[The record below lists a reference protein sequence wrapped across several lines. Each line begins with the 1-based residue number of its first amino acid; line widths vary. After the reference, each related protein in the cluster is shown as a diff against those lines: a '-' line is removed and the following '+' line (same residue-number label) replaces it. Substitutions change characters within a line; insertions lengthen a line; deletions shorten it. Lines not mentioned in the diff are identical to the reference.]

1 MGGQSVTAFLFKFMA
16 RTLLRLN
23 NMNSANM
30 NSSYQTGGGNDRG
43 ESVIELMRGIVQD
56 ARTLSAKELTAA
68 KLEITQ
74 EIKKI
79 ITSSILLGVGV
90 FILAVAFVLLSVVIA
105 LALAQYIPLPTWAGF
120 AIVGGVYLVIGL
132 IVLFAG
138 RRKLQTANPIPQHT
152 LRSAKQDAQYIKE
165 KATGHY

>member
-1 MGGQSVTAFLFKFMA
+1 MSHGTNVAPIP
-16 RTLLRLN
+16 N
-23 NMNSANM
+23 NMNSH
-30 NSSYQTGGGNDRG
+30 QVRGGNDRG

-56 ARTLSAKELTAA
+56 ARTLSAQELTAA

-79 ITSSILLGVGV
+79 VSSSILLGVGL
-90 FILAVAFVLLSVVIA
+90 FIVAVAFVLLSIVIA

-132 IVLFAG
+132 IVVFAG
-138 RRKLQTANPIPQHT
+138 RRKLQTAKPIPEHT
-152 LRSAKQDAQYIKE
+152 LRGAKEDAQYIKE
-165 KATGHY
+165 KATGH

>member
-1 MGGQSVTAFLFKFMA
+1 MSHGTNVAPIP
-16 RTLLRLN
+16 N
-23 NMNSANM
+23 NMNSH
-30 NSSYQTGGGNDRG
+30 QVRGGNDRG

-56 ARTLSAKELTAA
+56 ARTLSAQELTAA

-79 ITSSILLGVGV
+79 VSSSILLGVGL
-90 FILAVAFVLLSVVIA
+90 FIVAVAFVLLSIVIA

-132 IVLFAG
+132 IVVFAG
-138 RRKLQTANPIPQHT
+138 RRKLQTAKPKPEHT
-152 LRSAKQDAQYIKE
+152 LRGAKKDAQYIKE
-165 KATGHY
+165 KATGH

>member
-1 MGGQSVTAFLFKFMA
+1 MDP
-16 RTLLRLN
+16 
-23 NMNSANM
+23 
-30 NSSYQTGGGNDRG
+30 SYQTRGGNDRG

-79 ITSSILLGVGV
+79 VSSSILLGIGIFV
-90 FILAVAFVLLSVVIA
+90 LAVAFVLLSIVIA
-105 LALAQYIPLPTWAGF
+105 LVLAQYIPLPTWAGF

-132 IVLFAG
+132 IVIFAG
-138 RRKLQTANPIPQHT
+138 QRKLQTAKPIPEHT
-152 LRSAKQDAQYIKE
+152 LRGAKEDAQYIRE
-165 KATGHY
+165 KATGH